1 MGSLVRRRWEDLLAV
16 DHVSFEVPRGAI
28 VGFLGPNGAGKT
40 STIKMAAGLLYPT
53 SGQVRVLGYEPWR
66 REHQFLQRISL
77 VMGRRN
83 QLIWD
88 IPALDSFEFF
98 RAMYGVPRPQYQQLL
113 DELIDLLDLAPLLRK
128 PVRLLSLGERMK
140 CELTAALLHRPE
152 VLFLDEPTIGL
163 DIVAQ
168 HNFRGFIAEYNRR
181 FGATILLTSHYIGDV
196 EALCEKV
203 IFIQSG
209 RLLFSG
215 NLKDMVERILPY
227 KEITLTLT
235 APVQTRDLAK
245 YGTVN
250 TNTDRTAVLRIPKAA
265 ALRILPDL
273 INTLPIEDLSMS
285 DPPASDMVKA
295 VYSGNVIPEAADRGE
310 AA

>member
-1 MGSLVRRRWEDLLAV
+1 
-16 DHVSFEVPRGAI
+16 
-28 VGFLGPNGAGKT
+28 
-40 STIKMAAGLLYPT
+40 
-53 SGQVRVLGYEPWR
+53 
-66 REHQFLQRISL
+66 
-77 VMGRRN
+77 MGRRN

-88 IPALDSFEFF
+88 IPALDSFVFF

-140 CELTAALLHRPE
+140 CEDSPPRCCIGPK
-152 VLFLDEPTIGL
+152 FSFWMSPTIGL

-295 VYSGNVIPEAADRGE
+295 VYSGDVIPEAADRGE